1 MSATAT
7 RLIIKHQ
14 NWWIVAAV
22 QIITAVS
29 PQIGTLGGAG
39 LRGGLGPGP
48 LTLAR
53 IQLRHRGFIGMQ
65 NSALAE

>member
-7 RLIIKHQ
+7 GLIIKHQ

-39 LRGGLGPGP
+39 LGP